1 MSKLADILK
10 NEYKSKGIVTGAASA
25 IGKKSLEK
33 LDIRNALFGGSGI
46 GSVLG
51 RKIFGKGY
59 SATSSKT
66 APTSSIQSSQTSG
79 VDNALLQA
87 INQNATI
94 TAKNTMGI
102 PMMARDMN
110 VMRQNVVKLVKLQG
124 GTPSTKADMF
134 FSKAKEREAMYE
146 SAMEKNKPTKLG
158 QKANDDPDK
167 KGFIGKLLE
176 YGTFLFAGLKA
187 ILSKIPDMLSSVVG
201 GALKTI
207 MNIFSIDNIMK
218 VMGIAS
224 NTLSTIIKF
233 AGVVAAN
240 PVFLTLAALGT
251 AAAMLAEL
259 RGDVDEK
266 RAKFL
271 ELAKEKKDA
280 GELSPEKEKEL
291 QSIKTPANQKAA
303 REQLGGY
310 DPITNKIEN
319 PNASLENISNLEK
332 QARVAPA
339 MPPGTA
345 KMLLDAGEYDG
356 YTKQQLESWSQGKNA
371 ASQKLVTSEPPT
383 YNPVVDQTT
392 NMPAAPTNA
401 PAAPTNAP
409 SRMSSGNVTMQ
420 TPPPAAT
427 APTGISQQIG
437 GAESLGNYN
446 VSFGDRKLKSGKFT
460 NIAETQT
467 GKSLTDMTLKEVGEY
482 QATRGANG
490 AVGKYQFMTTT
501 LFGRKDSKGK
511 LIPGLVQQEGLD
523 VNTTK
528 FTPEIQERLQK
539 RLLEQNSASLKN
551 MNIPITPGNQYMAH
565 YIGPAGTKAVHEA
578 IQKNPNMSVADAMT
592 AKGYK
597 IGNNPELHKLKVGE
611 FESTLAGRLKKN
623 ENPHATKLA
632 NAPSNKGQSL
642 ATSSS
647 EVNAA
652 RDSAITRKPETVVV
666 TTPAPAPQV
675 SGMGGTVTMAS
686 VTDDELARQLFYRQ
700 VA

>member
-59 SATSSKT
+59 SATSSKI

-401 PAAPTNAP
+401 P

-420 TPPPAAT
+420 TPPPAPPAAT

>member
-25 IGKKSLEK
+25 IGKKTLEK
-33 LDIRNALFGGSGI
+33 LDVRNALFGGSGI
-46 GSVLG
+46 GSVIG
-51 RKIFGKGY
+51 RKMFGKGY
-59 SATSSKT
+59 SATSQKITQTDSM
-66 APTSSIQSSQTSG
+66 QSSQTSG

-158 QKANDDPDK
+158 QKANDDPEK
-167 KGFIGKLLE
+167 KGFISKLLE

-187 ILSKIPDMLSSVVG
+187 ILSKIPGMLSSVVG

-207 MNIFSIDNIMK
+207 MEIFSINNIMK

-224 NTLSTIIKF
+224 DTLSTIIKF
-233 AGVVAAN
+233 AGVVATN
-240 PVFLTLAALGT
+240 PVFIALAGLGT
-251 AAAMLAEL
+251 VAAMLAEL

-266 RAKFL
+266 RKKFL
-271 ELAKEKKDA
+271 ELAKEKKET

-291 QSIKTPANQKAA
+291 QNIKTPANQKAA
-303 REQLGGY
+303 RQQLDGY

-319 PNASLENISNLEK
+319 PNASLETITNLEK

-371 ASQKLVTSEPPT
+371 APQKLVTSEPTT
-383 YNPVVDQTT
+383 YNPVDDQNT
-392 NMPAAPTNA
+392 NISVAPTN
-401 PAAPTNAP
+401 TP
-409 SRMSSGNVTMQ
+409 SRISSGNVTKQ
-420 TPPPAAT
+420 TPAAPSG
-427 APTGISQQIG
+427 PTSISQQIG

-467 GKSLTDMTLKEVGEY
+467 GKSLTDMTLKEVAEY

-597 IGNNPELHKLKVGE
+597 VGNNPELYKLKVGE
-611 FESTLAGRLKKN
+611 FESTLAQRLVKN

-642 ATSSS
+642 VTSSS
-647 EVNAA
+647 EVTAA
-652 RDSAITRKPETVVV
+652 RDSVMTKKPETIVVN
-666 TTPAPAPQV
+666 TPPPPQQV
-675 SGMGGTVTMAS
+675 SSTGGTVTMAS
-686 VTDDELARQLFYRQ
+686 VVDDELARQLFYRQ
-700 VA
+700 VT